1 MKKRLSLIIY
11 VTLLLPILLGS
22 IVLGQVIKEDRSVS
36 GFDRVDLEGFGE
48 VILTQGDREAL
59 TVEAEKDMLP
69 EIETEVR
76 GKTLYLELK
85 DRHWRKAHRW
95 GSKNGIKYYITMKT
109 VRGFSVSGSGTITSE
124 KIETNKLKIDI
135 SGSGDIDVESL
146 QAQDL
151 NIRISGSGNCRLAGE
166 VAVQDISI
174 SGSGKY
180 VGRDLRSDET
190 TVHVSGSGNVTVWVE
205 KGIDVQISG
214 SGKVEYKG
222 NPETLTFQSSGSGKV
237 KKIGRDRE

>member
-1 MKKRLSLIIY
+1 MKKRLSLTIY
-11 VTLLLPILLGS
+11 ITLLLPMLLGS
-22 IVLGQVIKEDRSVS
+22 TILGQVIKEERSVS

-59 TVEAEKDMLP
+59 TVEADENMLP

-76 GKTLYLELK
+76 GRTLYLELK
-85 DRHWRKAHRW
+85 DRYRRKAHWW

-124 KIETNKLKIDI
+124 KIEANKLKIDI
-135 SGSGDIDVESL
+135 SGSGNIDIESL
-146 QAQDL
+146 QAKDL
-151 NIRISGSGNCRLAGE
+151 NLRISGSGDCRLAGE
-166 VAVQDISI
+166 VAAQNISI
-174 SGSGKY
+174 SGSGTY

-190 TVHVSGSGNVTVWVE
+190 TVQVSGSGDVTVWVE

-222 NPETLTFQSSGSGKV
+222 NPEALSFQSSGSGKV
-237 KKIGRDRE
+237 RKIASGRK